1 MNRRFVQVA
10 LPPPLA
16 RELTYAMPLDWE
28 VIRIGTLVLVPVGKR
43 LVTGVVVEEK
53 IDFEEQSINIQV
65 RDVNQI
71 LDDELLT
78 DEIVKLCTW
87 LAEYYLAPLGSAL
100 MLALPPGVKL
110 TSKRIVTVAENVK
123 VLNGKCGDEHSL
135 KECDDDE
142 KKVMAELFCFGSL
155 KVSTLQ
161 HRFGRKRLEKKLI
174 TLKRRGLININSH
187 LVDRRTRS
195 RSELH
200 IELIDRKMAEAILP
214 DLTRRAKRQY
224 ECLNYLLDVLSIAS
238 SKLRERGYSSSVIN
252 ALEKRGL
259 VKRVRKEVRR
269 DPLADI
275 DRGEDVEIKLTPD
288 QDKAVKLLI
297 EMLDKRC
304 FHSALLFGV
313 TGSGKTIVYIELV
326 RKILSQNRSAIILV
340 PEIALAWQMV
350 RRFMQYFGEDVVV
363 LHSQLSSGE
372 RYDTWKRLREGD
384 AKIVIGARSAIFA
397 PLRNLGIIVVDEEH
411 DSSYKQEDLE
421 SSFPLNYNARDVA
434 VKRARDCNALIVLG
448 SATPSLESFSNAKSG
463 KYTLYTLPK
472 RIDNRP
478 LPTVHVVDMTREPF
492 QKKQRP
498 IFSKSMRLKITDCLK
513 RNEQILLLQNRRGFS
528 PFINCSSCGEFL
540 KCVSCHISLT
550 YHRTKEGSTVKCHYC
565 NFSKPIPSACE
576 SCGVEGLHFDGV
588 GTQKV
593 EEELTK
599 QFPNVRVIRMDV
611 DTTGWKGAHDK
622 LVERFRRREADI
634 LLGTQMV
641 AKGLDFPN
649 VTLVGVISADTG
661 IHMPDFRA
669 AERSF
674 QLLTQVAGRSGRGT
688 EPGEVVV
695 QTRLPDDP
703 VLKTAAKQDF
713 LAFAERELNEREEA
727 GFPPFGR
734 LLVLRW
740 RGGEDFNVET
750 AAREGV
756 NELIR
761 HVDSKVF
768 VLGPAPAPISRL
780 RGMFRWQ
787 ALVRG
792 PSAFRLREI
801 THNVW
806 PVLNVIAKRYYSSL
820 TVNVDPL
827 TIM

>member
-1 MNRRFVQVA
+1 MNRRFIQVA

-16 RELTYAMPLDWE
+16 RELTYTLPLDLE
-28 VIRIGTLVLVPVGKR
+28 TIRIGALVLVPVGKR
-43 LVTGVVVEEK
+43 LVTGVVVDQKIEFEEK
-53 IDFEEQSINIQV
+53 SENIRI
-65 RDVNQI
+65 RDINQI

-78 DEIVKLCTW
+78 DEIVRLCTW
-87 LAEYYLAPLGSAL
+87 LAEYYFASLGSAL

-110 TSKRIVTVAENVK
+110 TSKRVVSLTEIVTD
-123 VLNGKCGDEHSL
+123 LNGKCIDEKCL
-135 KECDDDE
+135 KECNDEE
-142 KKVMAELFCFGSL
+142 KKVIDELFSFGSL

-161 HRFGRKRLEKKLI
+161 HRLGREGLEKKLRS
-174 TLKRRGLININSH
+174 LKRRGLINIDPL
-187 LVDRRTRS
+187 LVDRRNRK

-200 IELIDRKMAEAILP
+200 FQLIDRKMAEDILP
-214 DLTRRAKRQY
+214 DLTDRAKRQY
-224 ECLNYLLDVLSIAS
+224 ECLIYFLDVLSVTS
-238 SKLRERGYSSSVIN
+238 SKLRDRGYSSSVLN

-259 VKRVRKEVRR
+259 IKRFRKDLRR
-269 DPLADI
+269 DPLAHI
-275 DRGEDVEIKLTPD
+275 KRGEDVDIKLTSD
-288 QDKAVKLLI
+288 QSHTVKLLL
-297 EMLDKRC
+297 EMLNKQC
-304 FHSALLFGV
+304 FHPSLLFGV
-313 TGSGKTIVYIELV
+313 TGSGKTMVYVELV
-326 RKILSQNRSAIILV
+326 RKVLSQNRSAIILV

-350 RRFMQYFGEDVVV
+350 RCFMQFFDEGVVV

-372 RYDTWKRLREGD
+372 RYDTWQRLREGG
-384 AKIVIGARSAIFA
+384 AKILIGARSAIFA
-397 PLRNLGIIVVDEEH
+397 PLRDLGLIVVDEEH

-434 VKRARDCNALIVLG
+434 VKRAQDCDALIVLG
-448 SATPSLESFSNAKSG
+448 SATPSLESYSNAKNG
-463 KYTLYTLPK
+463 KYTLYGLPK

-492 QKKQRP
+492 QKKRRT
-498 IFSKSMRLKITDCLK
+498 IFSKSMRLKMTDCLK
-513 RNEQILLLQNRRGFS
+513 RNEQIVLLQNRRGFA

-540 KCVSCHISLT
+540 KCVSCHVSLT
-550 YHRTKEGSTVKCHYC
+550 CHKTKEGSSVKCHYC

-576 SCGVEGLHFDGV
+576 SCGVEDLSFDGV

-611 DTTGWKGAHDK
+611 DTMGWKGAHDE
-622 LVERFRRREADI
+622 LVERFRRGEADV

-641 AKGLDFPN
+641 AKGLDFPD

-674 QLLTQVAGRSGRGT
+674 QLLTQVAGRSGRGR

-703 VLKTAAKQDF
+703 VLKTAAEQNF
-713 LAFAERELNEREEA
+713 LAFAERELNERKEA

-740 RGGEDFNVET
+740 RGGEDSSVEM

-756 NELIR
+756 DELIR
-761 HVDSKVF
+761 YVDSNIS

-780 RGMFRWQ
+780 RGTFRWQ
-787 ALVRG
+787 ALLRG

-806 PVLNVIAKRYYSSL
+806 PVLNASAKRYYSSL